1 MSGTDNNNNSKD
13 ALGFDVDALRNKY
26 RAERDKRLN
35 SSGIGQYQK
44 IQGEFASVAE
54 DPYIETSLEREPL
67 TDEVDV
73 VIIGGGFGGLL
84 AGAQLRKQGVKDI
97 RVIEKGGDFGGTWY
111 WNRYP
116 GAQCDVESYV
126 YLPLLEE
133 MGYMPTE
140 KYSHGP
146 EILNHAKA
154 IGRQF
159 DLYDNACFQTQV
171 MDLRWDEKVSRWII
185 YTNRDDQIKAR
196 FIVLSN
202 GPLNTPK
209 LPGIEGISDFKG
221 EIFHT
226 SRWDY
231 DYTGGDSTGNLTKLK
246 DKKIGIIGTGATA
259 VQCIPHLG
267 KWSKELYVFQR
278 TPSSIDVRNNRPT
291 DEDWVE
297 TLEPGWQKRRMEN
310 FTAVVSGLGA
320 EEDLVADGWTD
331 IFRNVLR
338 VTPAE
343 GQPKLT
349 MEEMEAAI
357 EIADFQKMEQVRG
370 RVNTI
375 VSDEATAEGLKPYYR
390 QFCKRPC
397 FHDEYLQTYER
408 PNVTLVNTEGQGV
421 ECITEDSVVALGEA
435 YELDCI
441 VFATGFEVGTNYTSQ
456 CGYEVTGSNNVKLS
470 EKWANGF
477 RTFHGMHSRGFPN
490 CMFMGF
496 TQGALTANVPHTLLE
511 QATHLAYIIRHSLEE
526 GHTKVEA
533 SEQAEE
539 QWVATIN
546 SMSFLGD
553 KFFKECTP
561 GYYNNEGQ
569 QGSGNGFLQGQYGAG
584 PTAFFKLLEDWRED
598 ESLQGLE
605 IETA

>member
-1 MSGTDNNNNSKD
+1 MSGNTNNTSVTSD
-13 ALGFDVDALRNKY
+13 IDIDALRNKY
-26 RAERDKRLN
+26 REERDKRLN

-44 IQGEFASVAE
+44 TQGEFAAVAE
-54 DPYIETSLEREPL
+54 DPYIESTLERAPL

-84 AGAQLRKQGVKDI
+84 AGVQLRKQGVKDI
-97 RVIEKGGDFGGTWY
+97 RIIEKAGDFGGTWY

-133 MGYMPTE
+133 MGYMPKE

-146 EILNHAKA
+146 EILDHAKA
-154 IGRQF
+154 IGKKF
-159 DLYDNACFQTQV
+159 DLYDNVCFQTQV
-171 MDLRWDEKVSRWII
+171 MDLRWEEKSSRWII

-209 LPGIEGISDFKG
+209 LPGIDGISSFKG
-221 EIFHT
+221 TIFHT

-246 DKKIGIIGTGATA
+246 DKKVGIIGTGATA

-267 KWSKELYVFQR
+267 EWAKELYVFQR

-291 DEDWVE
+291 DDAWVE

-338 VTPAE
+338 VQPAE
-343 GQPKLT
+343 GEKKFT

-357 EIADFQKMEQVRG
+357 EVADFHKMEQVRG
-370 RVNTI
+370 RVNTM
-375 VSDEATAEGLKPYYR
+375 VSDEVTAEGLKPYYR

-408 PNVTLVNTEGQGV
+408 PNVTLVNTDGQGV
-421 ECITEDSVVALGEA
+421 ESVTDSSVLAIGEE
-435 YELDCI
+435 YELDCLI
-441 VFATGFEVGTNYTSQ
+441 FATGFEVGTNYTSQ
-456 CGYEVTGSNNVKLS
+456 CGYEVTGSDNIKLS

-477 RTFHGMHSRGFPN
+477 KTYHGMHSRGFPN

-511 QATHLAYIIRHSLEE
+511 QAMHLAYIISHSLDE
-526 GHTKVEA
+526 GLTKVEA
-533 SEQAEE
+533 SQQAEE

-569 QGSGNGFLQGQYGAG
+569 HGSGNGFLQGQYGAG
-584 PTAFFKLLEDWRED
+584 PTAFFRLLEEWRE
-598 ESLQGLE
+598 EKSLKGLE
-605 IETA
+605 LETA

>member
-1 MSGTDNNNNSKD
+1 VSGTDNNNNSKD

-408 PNVTLVNTEGQGV
+408 PNVTLVNTDGQGV